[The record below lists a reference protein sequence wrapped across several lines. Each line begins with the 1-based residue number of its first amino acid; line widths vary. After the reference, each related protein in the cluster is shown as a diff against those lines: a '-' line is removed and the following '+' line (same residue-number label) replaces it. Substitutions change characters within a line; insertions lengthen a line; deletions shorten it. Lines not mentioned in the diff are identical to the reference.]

1 MNAFSETKFIMKK
14 YNITANK
21 NYGQNFL
28 IDDDIIEGIVQ
39 NADVNP
45 DDLIIEIGPGLGTLT
60 AELLKKAGKVIS
72 IELDP
77 KMINILND
85 RFSLYENFEL
95 INQDVLKVDLN
106 TLINS
111 NLENSNLKN
120 AKVVANLP
128 YYITTPIIMKLLE
141 EKLNLKSITVMVQRE
156 VALRLAAKPGE
167 KETGAITYSINYYTE
182 PKIVLDVPNNSFIPA
197 PEVHSAVIKLD
208 ILDEPRVILNNEKLF
223 FDVIKASFLQ
233 KRKTLVNALNN
244 SKLFNN
250 KTEILEMLDS
260 LNIDQNIR
268 GEKLSIEEY
277 AAITEYI
284 ENTK

>member
-28 IDDDIIEGIVQ
+28 IDDDIIAGIVE
-39 NADVNP
+39 NANVNSE
-45 DDLIIEIGPGLGTLT
+45 DLIIEIGPGLGTLT

-106 TLINS
+106 TLINT
-111 NLENSNLKN
+111 NLENPKLKN

-182 PKIVLDVPNNSFIPA
+182 PQIVLDVPNNSFIPA

-208 ILDEPRVILNNEKLF
+208 ILTEPRVKLNNENLF
-223 FDVIKASFLQ
+223 FDVIKAAFLQ

-284 ENTK
+284 ENLK

>member
-1 MNAFSETKFIMKK
+1 MNALSETRFIMKK

-28 IDDDIIEGIVQ
+28 IDDDVIDGIIA
-39 NADVNP
+39 NANITSE
-45 DDLIIEIGPGLGTLT
+45 DLIIEIGPGLGTLT

-106 TLINS
+106 NLINS
-111 NLENSNLKN
+111 NLENPTLKN

-208 ILDEPRVILNNEKLF
+208 ILDKPRVKLNNEKLF